1 MAMAWT
7 SAADDR
13 LVALVAALGPRWS
26 TISERMEIE
35 GHHWSRKQCRE
46 RYVHH
51 VDPTL
56 TTSAWSDDEDA
67 ALRRAYAQFAV
78 DPAKVPW
85 TLVAAALPRRRSVEH
100 VRYRWQQ
107 MTRPRCA
114 KRKRNQVPWSES
126 EDATLAQLVAR
137 DAPSWLHVAANLPG
151 RTDLQCRQHW
161 NQVLQP
167 TLKKGKNTWSPE
179 DDALLRAKV
188 AELGSAWTEIAK
200 SFPGRLGKQCRERYR
215 NHADP
220 SLTKAPWTS
229 QDDDALQAAYT
240 TYPQQWARIAELLP
254 GRSENA
260 IKNHWYALQP
270 AQPAARRTRADSRT
284 PP

>member
-1 MAMAWT
+1 MAAWT
-7 SAADDR
+7 SADDDR
-13 LVALVAALGPRWS
+13 LVALVAAVGPRWS
-26 TISERMEIE
+26 TISERMALE
-35 GHHWSRKQCRE
+35 GRPRSRKQCRE
-46 RYVHH
+46 RYVQHL
-51 VDPTL
+51 DPTL
-56 TTSAWSDDEDA
+56 TTTAWSDEEDA
-67 ALRRAYAQFAV
+67 ALRLAYERLAA

-107 MTRPRCA
+107 MARQERV
-114 KRKRNQVPWSES
+114 KRKRTTQVPWSES
-126 EDATLAQLVAR
+126 EDTTLARLVAR

-167 TLKKGKNTWSPE
+167 ALKKGKKTWTPA
-179 DDALLRAKV
+179 DNALLRAKV
-188 AELGSAWTEIAK
+188 AELGSAWTAIAK

-220 SLTKAPWTS
+220 SLTTAPWTAH
-229 QDDDALQAAYT
+229 DDDALQAAYT
-240 TYPQQWARIAELLP
+240 AYPQQWARIAEHLP

-260 IKNHWYALQP
+260 IKNHWYALQTSG
-270 AQPAARRTRADSRT
+270 ARRTRADSRT